1 MLKNKIDLA
10 ETPNK
15 PYALEKNTLNQKQ
28 DSLIWDQKVAGSNPV
43 APTMYKVS
51 NRAGFPR
58 FLLFC
63 AYYGF
68 YRFTATLLQS
78 CKNIVLMPCPC

>member
-43 APTMYKVS
+43 APTS
-51 NRAGFPR
+51 FR
-58 FLLFC
+58 
-63 AYYGF
+63 
-68 YRFTATLLQS
+68 
-78 CKNIVLMPCPC
+78 